1 MNVHQGTF
9 FRRIL
14 PATALAMVAIAWLA
28 HVVVRNKIVDALTN
42 DLQTAGSATDAS
54 LLSESLIRWF
64 DLALMG
70 MIVTCLAALIYGSVS
85 AGSALAGSM
94 RDLEDSEQRMK
105 AIIESVPNGILG
117 VDRDGCILLVNGKAQ
132 QMFGFSREE
141 LVGRKIDELIPE
153 SKRGSQ
159 FQNREGRAVDA
170 AMQTTTERHEVY
182 GLHQSGSKIPVE
194 LAMRPVES
202 NSSLSNKISIM
213 ASVIDISAR
222 REQEQENERQ
232 RSEVQTILDL
242 LPAMVIYKDTRNH
255 IVRVNQA
262 AAKMLNV
269 SSPEDVEG
277 FHSSRLFAEH
287 EKYFRDD
294 QQVMA
299 SGTPKLGIVET
310 MTLDSGEVRWA
321 STDKIPVIDQNNQ
334 TTGVIAVIHDIT
346 DMKVGE
352 ENLRR
357 INAELRRS
365 NEELSQFAYVASH
378 DLQEPL
384 RKINSFCSLLD
395 QEYGELLDSD
405 GKRYLHYVV
414 DGSNRMRTLIQDLL
428 SYSKVGSQT
437 SDLVQVDANESAN
450 TAIANLAVLIDESA
464 AVITM
469 DKLPTVLAN
478 PVQLTQLFQNLF
490 SNALRY
496 RREVPP
502 RIHVGFR
509 ADAKNSEHVWQ
520 FSVSDNGLGIEPQY
534 FDQIFGVF
542 KRLHAMD
549 THPGTGIGLAI
560 CKRILQRVGGEIW
573 VESELGSGST
583 FCFTIPKQQ
592 RD

>member
-85 AGSALAGSM
+85 AGRALAESM

-117 VDRDGCILLVNGKAQ
+117 VDRDGCILLVNGKLQ
-132 QMFGFSREE
+132 QMLGFSCEE
-141 LVGRKIDELIPE
+141 LVGKKIDELFPE

-202 NSSLSNKISIM
+202 NSSLSMKISIM
-213 ASVIDISAR
+213 ASVIDISVR

-255 IVRVNQA
+255 IVRINQA

-277 FHSSRLFAEH
+277 FHCSRLFAEH

-321 STDKIPVIDQNNQ
+321 STDKIPVIDQNSE

-437 SDLVQVDANESAN
+437 SHLVQVDANESAN

-464 AVITM
+464 AVVTM

-478 PVQLTQLFQNLF
+478 PVQLTQLFQNLI

-502 RIHVGFR
+502 RIHLGFR

-560 CKRILQRVGGEIW
+560 CKRIMQRVGGEIW

-583 FCFTIPKQQ
+583 FYFTVPKQQ

>member
-64 DLALMG
+64 DLVLFG

-85 AGSALAGSM
+85 AGRTLAESM

-117 VDRDGCILLVNGKAQ
+117 VDRDGCILLVNVKLQ
-132 QMFGFSREE
+132 QMLGFSCEE
-141 LVGRKIDELIPE
+141 LVGKKIDELFPE

-202 NSSLSNKISIM
+202 NSSLSMKISIM

-255 IVRVNQA
+255 IVRINQA

-277 FHSSRLFAEH
+277 FHCSRLFAEH

-321 STDKIPVIDQNNQ
+321 STDKIPVIDQNSE

-346 DMKVGE
+346 DLKVGE

-437 SDLVQVDANESAN
+437 SHLVQVDANESAN

-464 AVITM
+464 AVVTM

-478 PVQLTQLFQNLF
+478 PVQLTQLFQNLI

-560 CKRILQRVGGEIW
+560 CKRIMQRVGGEIW

-583 FCFTIPKQQ
+583 FYFTVPKQQ

>member
-64 DLALMG
+64 DFALMG

-85 AGSALAGSM
+85 AGRALAESM
-94 RDLEDSEQRMK
+94 RDLDDSEQRMK

-117 VDRDGCILLVNGKAQ
+117 VDRDGCILLVNGKLQ
-132 QMFGFSREE
+132 QMLGFSCEE
-141 LVGRKIDELIPE
+141 LVGKKIDELFPE

-202 NSSLSNKISIM
+202 NSSLSKKISIM
-213 ASVIDISAR
+213 ASVIDISVR

-255 IVRVNQA
+255 IVRINQA

-277 FHSSRLFAEH
+277 FHCSRLFAEH

-321 STDKIPVIDQNNQ
+321 STDKIPVIDQNSE

-437 SDLVQVDANESAN
+437 SHLVQVDANESAN

-464 AVITM
+464 AVVTM

-478 PVQLTQLFQNLF
+478 PVQLTQLFQNLI

-560 CKRILQRVGGEIW
+560 CKRIMQRVGGEIW

-583 FCFTIPKQQ
+583 FYFTVPKQQ